1 MNGTWREKNKKSIE
15 NKIYPTNSFCTN
27 NSNIN
32 YNMINEQEYTIISKG
47 LIVFVNRWID
57 HHSSFHILSVS
68 LWIGLRCQLN
78 CVSHS
83 GLKTTNSVF
92 LRHRYIFFIY
102 IKYLIY
108 IAFYNLTK
116 QKIKMEIEVTIF
128 FFFRFYFFECFR
140 FFMRL
145 TQQ

>member
-92 LRHRYIFFIY
+92 LRHRYIFIF
-102 IKYLIY
+102 KYLIY